1 MRRLVIGLGLFL
13 TAAGALILSGTRT
26 AEALRAADKD
36 SREEKQL
43 RKQVVVLQQELR
55 EREQTIARLRAEL
68 KKEKGPGDAKE
79 ARELRRDLTA
89 ATQALKDK
97 DELIAALKK
106 KGGKDAAET
115 AALIERLRKQVRDLE
130 GMKNAPYVHTVIIKM
145 KKDAPAGAA
154 RALLD
159 DIPAMLGKI
168 PSIKGLWYGPRADE
182 VSPEFAVKDFSAGLV
197 ILFDDYDG
205 LKRYLDHPMHVA
217 FLEKHIKN
225 LEAPLVYDCL
235 KPLP

>member
-1 MRRLVIGLGLFL
+1 MRRPAIGLALFL
-13 TAAGALILSGTRT
+13 VAACAFVLSGTRPI
-26 AEALRAADKD
+26 EALRAADKD
-36 SREEKQL
+36 SKEEKQL

-55 EREQTIARLRAEL
+55 EREQTIARLRVEL
-68 KKEKGPGDAKE
+68 KKEKGPGDARE
-79 ARELRRDLTA
+79 VRELRKDLAA

-106 KGGKDAAET
+106 QGGKDAAET
-115 AALIERLRKQVRDLE
+115 AALIERLRKRVRDLE

-145 KKDAPAGAA
+145 KKDAPAAA
-154 RALLD
+154 TKALLD

-168 PSIKGLWYGPRADE
+168 PSVKGLWYGRRADE

-197 ILFDDYDG
+197 ILFDNYDG

-235 KPLP
+235 KPAP